1 MSAGSP
7 EAHKTSKIS
16 IALSEEQSALP
27 RARIK
32 GAVTK
37 KPSTRTKRPSTPER
51 IHPIP
56 RKAKAGK
63 LLPGATFFGLSDR
76 DLNKYVAWDGK
87 QYVLCPS
94 RDNVLADDS
103 LIPIGSVRELRVD
116 HPHLGLMGQ
125 VEVVIPTHQ
134 GSPSSSVGANT
145 AVAKSKSDDLVASP
159 TSDYRSISFNG
170 KTYSLTR
177 NQAVIVKL
185 LHGAHRDGMPA
196 VGKDRLLAEIGV
208 ETSRIRDSFKN
219 SPLWGTLILTGGQHH
234 GGRRGTYWLNLAK

>member
-1 MSAGSP
+1 MSAGNS
-7 EAHKTSKIS
+7 EAHKTSEIS
-16 IALSEEQSALP
+16 IALSEEQSAPP

-56 RKAKAGK
+56 RKAQARK
-63 LLPGATFFGLSDR
+63 LLPGGTIFGLSDR

-87 QYVLCPS
+87 SYIVCPS

-116 HPHLGLMGQ
+116 HAHMGPMGQ
-125 VEVVIPTHQ
+125 VEVVIPTPQ
-134 GSPSSSVGANT
+134 GFPSSSVGANT
-145 AVAKSKSDDLVASP
+145 AGAKSKSDDLVASP

-170 KTYSLTR
+170 ETYGLTR
-177 NQAVIVKL
+177 NQATIVKL
-185 LHGAHRDGMPA
+185 LDDAYKRGTPD
-196 VGKDRLLAEIGV
+196 VGKDTLLGAMEA
-208 ETSRIRDSFKN
+208 ETSRVRDSFKK
-219 SPLWGTLILTGGQHH
+219 SPLWGKLIVAGKTK
-234 GGRRGTYWLNLAK
+234 GTYRLNPK